1 MYVSYIL
8 LQVNSYFS
16 KIALVGF
23 QYEPVGLDVNEVI
36 LEENHDIPTT
46 REKKRQR
53 NVKAS
58 LNGVD
63 MENETECT
71 QMLSA

>member
-1 MYVSYIL
+1 M
-8 LQVNSYFS
+8 
-16 KIALVGF
+16 K
-23 QYEPVGLDVNEVI
+23 PVGLDVNEVI

-71 QMLSA
+71 QMLST